1 MGKAVNNWYIIQSI
15 ILLSTGIIVFYGFM
29 LYRAILSYNRR
40 SLELQREME
49 ELRFKQEQLL
59 LQTALEIQEETFQY
73 ISMELH
79 DNVSQVLS
87 LAKLHLNCI
96 HLPEST
102 EDYNRLSEVKEL
114 VSKSLND
121 IGTISKSLDSDLIE
135 QHGLC
140 SAIQFEIDQW
150 NRHSPGKF
158 HFETD
163 IEKPSLVKVKALF
176 AFRIVQEA
184 LNNTVKYSQAK
195 HIYVK
200 AMKSEDFLQITIG
213 DDGIGFDFKAVYEN
227 KVVGKKSGIK
237 NMELRSHFIGGD
249 IKFNAR
255 SGRGTTIEL
264 FVPLNQEI

>member
-1 MGKAVNNWYIIQSI
+1 MGKTVNNWYIIQSI

-59 LQTALEIQEETFQY
+59 LQTSLEIQEETFQY

-79 DNVSQVLS
+79 DNVSQVLL
-87 LAKLHLNCI
+87 LANLHLNCI
-96 HLPEST
+96 NLPQST
-102 EDYNRLSEVKEL
+102 ENYNRLTEVKEL

-150 NRHSPGKF
+150 DRYFPGKF
-158 HFETD
+158 YFETD
-163 IEKPSLVKVKALF
+163 MDNPPLVKTKALF

-184 LNNTVKYSQAK
+184 LNNTVKYAHAN
-195 HIYVK
+195 HIYVT
-200 AMKSEDFLQITIG
+200 AMRSSDYLKITIG
-213 DDGIGFDFKAVYEN
+213 DDGIGFDFREVYDN

-237 NMELRSHFIGGD
+237 NMELRAQYIGGK
-249 IKFNAR
+249 IIFNPR
-255 SGRGTTIEL
+255 CGSGTTIEL
-264 FVPLNQEI
+264 YVPLNQ

>member
-1 MGKAVNNWYIIQSI
+1 MGKTVNSWYIIQSI

-96 HLPEST
+96 QLPEST
-102 EDYNRLSEVKEL
+102 EHYIRLTEVKEL

-150 NRHSPGKF
+150 NRHSPGRF

-163 IEKPSLVKVKALF
+163 IDKPPLLKAKALF

-184 LNNTVKYSQAK
+184 LNNTVKYAQAK
-195 HIYVK
+195 HIYVT
-200 AMKSEDFLQITIG
+200 AMRSGENLLITIG
-213 DDGIGFDFKAVYEN
+213 DDGIGFDFRAVYDN

-237 NMELRSHFIGGD
+237 NMELRAVYIGGK
-249 IKFNAR
+249 ILFHSR